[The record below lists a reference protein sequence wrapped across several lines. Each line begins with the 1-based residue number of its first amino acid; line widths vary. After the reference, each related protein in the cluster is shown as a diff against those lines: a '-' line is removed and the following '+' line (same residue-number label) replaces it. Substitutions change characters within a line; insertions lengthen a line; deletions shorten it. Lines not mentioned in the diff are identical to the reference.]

1 MAFTR
6 GRLFETK
13 MKTRKNV
20 SLKVALMMLVL
31 LFSFMTSTAQTKK
44 NNMVF
49 DVVEVMPQFPGGQI
63 AMLKYIMENI
73 KYPKQIMEEG
83 IQGRVTVSFIVEK
96 DGRVSN
102 VRLLRSVQSALD
114 KEAIRVVKSMPKW
127 TPGKQNGKPVRVR
140 FNLPVMFKLN

>member
-1 MAFTR
+1 
-6 GRLFETK
+6 

-44 NNMVF
+44 NNMAY
-49 DVVEVMPQFPGGQI
+49 DVVEVMPQYPGGQI
-63 AMLKYIMENI
+63 AMMKYIMENI
-73 KYPKQIMEEG
+73 KYPKQAMKEG

-127 TPGKQNGKPVRVR
+127 TPGKHNGKPVRVR
-140 FNLPVMFKLN
+140 FNLPVMFKLK

>member
-1 MAFTR
+1 
-6 GRLFETK
+6 

-20 SLKVALMMLVL
+20 SLKVALMILVL
-31 LFSFMTSTAQTKK
+31 LFSFTTSTAQTKK
-44 NNMVF
+44 NNMVY
-49 DVVEVMPQFPGGQI
+49 DVVEVMPQYPGGQI

-102 VRLLRSVQSALD
+102 VRLLRSVQPSLD

-127 TPGKQNGKPVRVR
+127 TPGKQNGKPVRVQ

>member
-1 MAFTR
+1 
-6 GRLFETK
+6 

-44 NNMVF
+44 NDMVF

-63 AMLKYIMENI
+63 AMLKYIMENM
-73 KYPKQIMEEG
+73 KYPEQAVKEG
-83 IQGRVTVSFIVEK
+83 IQGRVTVRFIVEK
-96 DGRVSN
+96 DGSISDVKPVLS
-102 VRLLRSVQSALD
+102 VHPLLN
-114 KEAIRVVKSMPKW
+114 KEAVRVVKSMPKW

-140 FNLPVMFKLN
+140 FNLPVMFKL

>member
-1 MAFTR
+1 
-6 GRLFETK
+6 

-20 SLKVALMMLVL
+20 SLKVALMMFVL

-44 NNMVF
+44 NNMVY
-49 DVVEVMPQFPGGQI
+49 DVVEVMPQYPGGQI

-73 KYPKQIMEEG
+73 KYPEQAMKEG

-102 VRLLRSVQSALD
+102 VRLLRSVQSSLD
-114 KEAIRVVKSMPKW
+114 KEAVRVVKSMPKW
-127 TPGKQNGKPVRVR
+127 SPGKQKGKPVRVR
-140 FNLPVMFKLN
+140 FNIPVMFKLK

>member
-1 MAFTR
+1 
-6 GRLFETK
+6 

-44 NNMVF
+44 NDMVF

-63 AMLKYIMENI
+63 AMMKYIMENM
-73 KYPKQIMEEG
+73 KYPEQAMKEG
-83 IQGRVTVSFIVEK
+83 IQGRVAVRFIVEK
-96 DGRVSN
+96 DGSISD
-102 VRLLRSVQSALD
+102 VRPILSVHPLLN
-114 KEAIRVVKSMPKW
+114 KEAVRVVESMPKW

-140 FNLPVMFKLN
+140 FNVPVMFKLN

>member
-1 MAFTR
+1 
-6 GRLFETK
+6 

-44 NNMVF
+44 NDMVF

-63 AMLKYIMENI
+63 AMMKYIMENM
-73 KYPKQIMEEG
+73 KYPEQAMKEG
-83 IQGRVTVSFIVEK
+83 IQGRVAVRFIVEK
-96 DGRVSN
+96 DGSISDVKPILS
-102 VRLLRSVQSALD
+102 VHPLLN

>member
-1 MAFTR
+1 
-6 GRLFETK
+6 

-44 NNMVF
+44 NDMVF
-49 DVVEVMPQFPGGQI
+49 DVVEVMPQYPGGQI
-63 AMLKYIMENI
+63 AMMKYIMENM
-73 KYPKQIMEEG
+73 KYPKQAVKER
-83 IQGRVTVSFIVEK
+83 IQGRVTVRFIVEK
-96 DGRVSN
+96 DGSISDVKPILS
-102 VRLLRSVQSALD
+102 VHPLLN
-114 KEAIRVVKSMPKW
+114 KEAVRVVESMPKW

>member
-1 MAFTR
+1 
-6 GRLFETK
+6 

-44 NNMVF
+44 NDMVF

-63 AMLKYIMENI
+63 AMLQYLMKNI
-73 KYPKQIMEEG
+73 KYPEQAVKEG
-83 IQGRVTVSFIVEK
+83 IQGRVTVRFIVEK
-96 DGRVSN
+96 DGSISDVKPVLS
-102 VRLLRSVQSALD
+102 VHPLLN
-114 KEAIRVVKSMPKW
+114 KEAVRVVKSMPKW

-140 FNLPVMFKLN
+140 FNLPVMFKL

>member
-1 MAFTR
+1 
-6 GRLFETK
+6 

-102 VRLLRSVQSALD
+102 VRLLRSVQPSLD

-127 TPGKQNGKPVRVR
+127 TPGKHNGKPVRVR

>member
-1 MAFTR
+1 
-6 GRLFETK
+6 

-44 NNMVF
+44 NDMVF
-49 DVVEVMPQFPGGQI
+49 DVVEVMPQYPGGQI

>member
-1 MAFTR
+1 
-6 GRLFETK
+6 

-44 NNMVF
+44 NNMVY
-49 DVVEVMPQFPGGQI
+49 DVVEVMPQYPGGQI

-73 KYPKQIMEEG
+73 KYPEQAMKEG

-102 VRLLRSVQSALD
+102 VRLLRSVQSSLD
-114 KEAIRVVKSMPKW
+114 KEAVRVVKSMPKW
-127 TPGKQNGKPVRVR
+127 SPGKQKGKPVRVR
-140 FNLPVMFKLN
+140 FIVPVMFKLK

>member
-1 MAFTR
+1 
-6 GRLFETK
+6 

-31 LFSFMTSTAQTKK
+31 LFSFTTSTAQTKK
-44 NNMVF
+44 NNMVY
-49 DVVEVMPQFPGGQI
+49 DVVEVMPQYPGGQI
-63 AMLKYIMENI
+63 AMLKYIMKNI

-102 VRLLRSVQSALD
+102 VRLLRSVQPSLD

-127 TPGKQNGKPVRVR
+127 TPGKHNGKPVRVR

>member
-1 MAFTR
+1 
-6 GRLFETK
+6 

-31 LFSFMTSTAQTKK
+31 LFCFTTSTAQTKK
-44 NNMVF
+44 SNMVY
-49 DVVEVMPQFPGGQI
+49 DVVEVMPQFPGGQT

-102 VRLLRSVQSALD
+102 VRLLRSVQPLLD
-114 KEAIRVVKSMPKW
+114 KEAVRVVKSMPKW
-127 TPGKQNGKPVRVR
+127 SPGKHNGKPVRVR
-140 FNLPVMFKLN
+140 FNLPVMFKLK

>member
-1 MAFTR
+1 
-6 GRLFETK
+6 

-44 NNMVF
+44 NDMVF

-63 AMLKYIMENI
+63 AMLQYIMENM
-73 KYPKQIMEEG
+73 KYPKQAMKEG
-83 IQGRVTVSFIVEK
+83 IQGRVAVSFIVEK
-96 DGRVSN
+96 DGSISDVKPVLS
-102 VRLLRSVQSALD
+102 VHPLLN
-114 KEAIRVVKSMPKW
+114 KEAVRVVKSMPKW

-140 FNLPVMFKLN
+140 FNLPVMFKL